1 VSDLLTDARR
11 EGERF
16 RNLPPV
22 ESGEERTSEDAWSE
36 VAAEMR
42 SALDKHG
49 PRYMGNLT
57 DRALMLAVLTE
68 EVGEVARHVC
78 DGTDWHDEMVQV
90 AAMAMAALHADT
102 HPERAYATSLERKP
116 WDDCATLALH
126 DLGTLKVDANDAVL
140 LRECIAAITA
150 HIESLEAERDWLA
163 RWCALYATAP
173 GKSATMTLNEC
184 GEQQVAAWLAAAAS
198 ARVKGR
204 AK

>member
-1 VSDLLTDARR
+1 VSDLKALHEAANRR
-11 EGERF
+11 AQNSGEWSATLDPRICNAMSH
-16 RNLPPV
+16 RV
-22 ESGEERTSEDAWSE
+22 ESGEWLICYARELDAALIVALRNAYADGTLVERTPTSLERMSEDAWSE

-116 WDDCATLALH
+116 LDGYDWRAWRCACG
-126 DLGTLKVDANDAVL
+126 DGVPD
-140 LRECIAAITA
+140 EMAAY
-150 HIESLEAERDWLA
+150 IEALEA
-163 RWCALYATAP
+163 
-173 GKSATMTLNEC
+173 K
-184 GEQQVAAWLAAAAS
+184 
-198 ARVKGR
+198 
-204 AK
+204 